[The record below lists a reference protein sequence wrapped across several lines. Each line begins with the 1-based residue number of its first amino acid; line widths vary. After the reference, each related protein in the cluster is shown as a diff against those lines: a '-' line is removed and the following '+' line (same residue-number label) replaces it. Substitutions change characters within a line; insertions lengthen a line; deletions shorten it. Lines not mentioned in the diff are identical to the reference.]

1 MDIDLNSLTTKPLNI
16 DEDITFDKTI
26 YYNKEIVD
34 LKNMHV
40 SGIIRVN
47 SIEEIEIDLKLTGEM
62 ILKDSISLEEITK
75 DLNIK
80 IEEEY
85 DLNDVNFQEY
95 WKKEQNILDIMK
107 ILWENIVLEVP
118 ISYTKTKNVSLSG
131 DGWQFTDE
139 EKNEECDPRLAKLK
153 QIFDQ
158 GKE

>member
-62 ILKDSISLEEITK
+62 ILKDSVTLEDVSK
-75 DLNIK
+75 DRN
-80 IEEEY
+80 
-85 DLNDVNFQEY
+85 
-95 WKKEQNILDIMK
+95 
-107 ILWENIVLEVP
+107 
-118 ISYTKTKNVSLSG
+118 
-131 DGWQFTDE
+131 
-139 EKNEECDPRLAKLK
+139 
-153 QIFDQ
+153 
-158 GKE
+158 

>member
-1 MDIDLNSLTTKPLNI
+1 MDVDLNKLYNQPLAVDTDINFDRNI
-16 DEDITFDKTI
+16 
-26 YYNKEIVD
+26 YQNKEIVE

-40 SGIIRVN
+40 KGLIKID
-47 SIEEIEIDLKLTGEM
+47 SIEQVNIDLKLTGEM
-62 ILKDSISLEEITK
+62 ILKDSVTLEDVSKDININIT
-75 DLNIK
+75 
-80 IEEEY
+80 EQY
-85 DLNDVNFQEY
+85 DINEGDFQEY

-139 EKNEECDPRLAKLK
+139 EKNEECDPRLAKLT